1 MHPSFSQGFLMNTTP
16 MKRPGRLLVCRIGE
30 KKLPFTRCVVMVLVV
45 ATLPQK
51 ASADGEKLKSLHQV
65 SGSIID
71 SESGS
76 PLAARVYLQNKK
88 TGEWHFPKSKVP
100 SGTAVE
106 YRRQVG
112 QSPSKEM
119 HTTLSAHPFQISL
132 TPGHYRMEV
141 VRGKEFL
148 PTIQEFEVRDE
159 PVHLKFLARRF
170 ISMAESG
177 WFSGDVHAH
186 RPMDEMSNVILAEDL
201 NVGFPMTY
209 WVRDSQEIPSG
220 TGSIFEGR
228 AISVAANH
236 FLYPVNTEY
245 EIFSVNGKRHTQG
258 AVLVLNHQRPLNIP
272 ALPSLSVAEEAHR
285 QGGLLDLEKHSWAWS
300 MMIVPIMKVDLF
312 ELSNN
317 HNWQTEF
324 AFSQWTIENAPNWP
338 EVERNANGFTELGW
352 TQFALQTYYSLL
364 NCGFRM
370 RVSAGTGTGVHPVPA
385 GHSRVYVHTG
395 NPFSYEKWIEHLN
408 AGHSFVTTGPLM
420 NVRFNSDL
428 PGTTWTRTEQKN
440 DISITGTITCINR
453 LKSIEVLHNGVV
465 VERLNGEPTKTEHGV
480 WEYTINTKASL
491 LNSGWVALRCFEDLP
506 GEKVSFAHTN
516 PVFMDVAGHPQK
528 PRRRDAEFFV
538 QRMNEEI
545 SRNTDVIP
553 DESLSEYHKA
563 KAIYEEILSRAE
575 N

>member
-1 MHPSFSQGFLMNTTP
+1 MINLIDVPGPLGFKRSSSGQPCCRLRSILVAFFAVMLARGFANSVTAADTVNEKATHPVSGHVIDAQSGETLA
-16 MKRPGRLLVCRIGE
+16 CRIY
-30 KKLPFTRCVVMVLVV
+30 V
-45 ATLPQK
+45 
-51 ASADGEKLKSLHQV
+51 
-65 SGSIID
+65 
-71 SESGS
+71 
-76 PLAARVYLQNKK
+76 QNKI
-88 TGEWHFPKSKVP
+88 TGEWLFPKTTDP

-112 QSPSKEM
+112 QTSSLEM
-119 HTTLSAHPFQISL
+119 HTTLSAHPFQVSL
-132 TPGHYRMEV
+132 PPGQYRVEA

-148 PTIQEFEVRDE
+148 PTAQEFDVTNE
-159 PVHLKFLARRF
+159 PVNLRISLQRF
-170 ISMAESG
+170 INMPESG

-186 RPMDEMSNVILAEDL
+186 RPMDEMSNVIVAEDL

-209 WVRDSQEIPSG
+209 WVRDSQEIPSASG
-220 TGSIFEGR
+220 PNLEGKPI
-228 AISVAANH
+228 AVAPNN
-236 FLYPVNTEY
+236 FLYPINTEY

-258 AVLVLNHQRPLNIP
+258 AVLVLNHKRPLNIP
-272 ALPSLSVAEEAHR
+272 APPSLSVAEEVRR

-300 MMIVPIMKVDLF
+300 MMIVPIMNVDLF

-317 HNWQTEF
+317 HNWRTEF
-324 AFSQWTIENAPNWP
+324 AFSQWTIENAPGWP
-338 EVERNANGFTELGW
+338 EVERHATGFTELGW

-370 RVSAGTGTGVHPVPA
+370 RVSAGTGSGVHPVPA
-385 GHSRVYVHTG
+385 GQSRVYVHTG

-408 AGHSFVTTGPLM
+408 AGHSFVTTGPLV
-420 NVRFNSDL
+420 NVRFNGDL
-428 PGTTWTRTEQKN
+428 PGTTWTSTEQQN
-440 DISITGTITCINR
+440 DISITGTVTCINR
-453 LKSIEVLHNGVV
+453 LKSIEVIHNGIV
-465 VERLNGEPTKTEHGV
+465 VERLDSEPRKTEHGV
-480 WEYTINTKASL
+480 WEYAISSKASL
-491 LNSGWVALRCFEDLP
+491 QKSGWVALRCFEDLP

-545 SRNTDVIP
+545 ARNTGLLP

-575 N
+575 D

>member
-1 MHPSFSQGFLMNTTP
+1 MFTMIDFPDPAVFKRIPSPQNFN
-16 MKRPGRLLVCRIGE
+16 RLLYTSLAI
-30 KKLPFTRCVVMVLVV
+30 LAFTLVSPLV
-45 ATLPQK
+45 DGAT
-51 ASADGEKLKSLHQV
+51 AADTVSEETAQHV
-65 SGSIID
+65 SGRVFD
-71 SESGS
+71 AQSGQT
-76 PLAARVYLQNKK
+76 LACRLYLQNKV
-88 TGEWHFPKSKVP
+88 TGEWLFPKSTEP
-100 SGTAVE
+100 TGTTVE

-112 QSPSKEM
+112 QTSSLEM

-132 TPGHYRMEV
+132 PAGQYRLEA

-148 PTIQEFEVRDE
+148 PTLQEFVVTTE
-159 PVHLKFLARRF
+159 PVNLKISLQRF
-170 ISMAESG
+170 INMPESG

-186 RPMDEMSNVILAEDL
+186 RPMDEMANVIVAEDL

-209 WVRDSQEIPSG
+209 WVRDSQEIPST
-220 TGSIFEGR
+220 TGPVLEGKP
-228 AISVAANH
+228 ISVASNH

-245 EIFSVNGKRHTQG
+245 EVFSVNGKRHTQG
-258 AVLVLNHQRPLNIP
+258 AVLVLNHKRPLNIP
-272 ALPSLSVAEEAHR
+272 APPSLSVAEEVRR

-300 MMIVPIMKVDLF
+300 LMIVPIMNVDLF

-317 HNWQTEF
+317 HNWRTEF

-338 EVERNANGFTELGW
+338 EVERNATGFTELGW

-370 RVSAGTGTGVHPVPA
+370 RVSAGTGSGVHPVPA

-420 NVRFNSDL
+420 NIRFNGDL
-428 PGTTWTRTEQKN
+428 PGTIWIRTEQQN
-440 DISITGTITCINR
+440 DIAITGTVTCINR
-453 LKSIEVLHNGVV
+453 LRSIEVIHNGVV
-465 VERLNGEPTKTEHGV
+465 VERLNGEPQKTEHGV
-480 WEYTINTKASL
+480 WEYSVNTKASL
-491 LNSGWVALRCFEDLP
+491 QNSGWVALRCFEDLP
-506 GEKVSFAHTN
+506 GEKTSFAHTN

-545 SRNTDVIP
+545 TRNTGVLP
-553 DESLSEYHKA
+553 EESLSEYHRA

-575 N
+575 D

>member
-1 MHPSFSQGFLMNTTP
+1 MIKMTETCRPAVL
-16 MKRPGRLLVCRIGE
+16 KRKSPLKPLRGSRSTSSAF
-30 KKLPFTRCVVMVLVV
+30 FTFVLATCHVIRFAAV
-45 ATLPQK
+45 ATCDDKTSNL
-51 ASADGEKLKSLHQV
+51 V
-65 SGSIID
+65 SGSVID
-71 SESGS
+71 AQSGET
-76 PLAARVYLQNKK
+76 LACRLYVQNKA
-88 TGEWHFPKSKVP
+88 TGEWLFPESSDP
-100 SGTAVE
+100 SGTAIE

-112 QSPSKEM
+112 QTSSLEM

-132 TPGHYRMEV
+132 PPGRYRAEA

-148 PTIQEFEVRDE
+148 PTAQEFNVTNE
-159 PVHLKFLARRF
+159 PVKLRISLQRF
-170 ISMAESG
+170 INMPESG

-186 RPMDEMSNVILAEDL
+186 RSMDEMSSVIVAEDL

-209 WVRDSQEIPSG
+209 WVRDSQEIPSASG
-220 TGSIFEGR
+220 PGLEGKP
-228 AISVAANH
+228 VAVAPNH

-258 AVLVLNHQRPLNIP
+258 AVLVLNHKRPLNIP
-272 ALPSLSVAEEAHR
+272 APPALSVAEEARR

-300 MMIVPIMKVDLF
+300 MMIVPIMNVDLF

-324 AFSQWTIENAPNWP
+324 AFSQWTIENAPKWP
-338 EVERNANGFTELGW
+338 EVERSATGFTELGW
-352 TQFALQTYYSLL
+352 TEFALQTYYSLL

-370 RVSAGTGTGVHPVPA
+370 RVSAGTGSGVHPVPA

-420 NVRFNSDL
+420 NVRFNGDL
-428 PGTTWTRTEQKN
+428 PGTTWTSAEQQN
-440 DISITGTITCINR
+440 DISITGTVTCINR
-453 LKSIEVLHNGVV
+453 LKSIEVIHNGVV
-465 VERLNGEPTKTEHGV
+465 MERLDVEPTRTELGV
-480 WEYTINTKASL
+480 WEYSINTKASL
-491 LNSGWVALRCFEDLP
+491 QNSGWVALRCFEDLP

-538 QRMNEEI
+538 ERMNEEI
-545 SRNTDVIP
+545 NRNTGVLP
-553 DESLSEYHKA
+553 DEALSEYHKA

-575 N
+575 D

>member
-1 MHPSFSQGFLMNTTP
+1 MINVIDVPGPLGL
-16 MKRPGRLLVCRIGE
+16 KRGSSLQPCRRL
-30 KKLPFTRCVVMVLVV
+30 FASVLVFF
-45 ATLPQK
+45 AFANSIT
-51 ASADGEKLKSLHQV
+51 AADTVTSRTTHLV
-65 SGSIID
+65 SGNVID
-71 SESGS
+71 AESGKT
-76 PLAARVYLQNKK
+76 LACRLYMRNKT
-88 TGEWHFPKSKVP
+88 TGEWLFPKSADP

-106 YRRQVG
+106 YRRQIG
-112 QSPSKEM
+112 QTSSLEM

-132 TPGHYRMEV
+132 PPGQYRIEA

-148 PTIQEFEVRDE
+148 PTIQKFDVSNE
-159 PVHLKFLARRF
+159 PVSLRISLQRF
-170 ISMAESG
+170 INMPESG

-186 RPMDEMSNVILAEDL
+186 RPIDEMSNVIVAEDL
-201 NVGFPMTY
+201 NTGFPMTY
-209 WVRDSQEIPSG
+209 WVRDSQEIPSASG
-220 TGSIFEGR
+220 PALEGR
-228 AISVAANH
+228 PIEVAPNH

-258 AVLVLNHQRPLNIP
+258 AVLVLNHKRPLNVP
-272 ALPSLSVAEEAHR
+272 APPSLSVAEEARR

-300 MMIVPIMKVDLF
+300 MMVVPIMNVDLF

-317 HNWQTEF
+317 HNWRTEF

-338 EVERNANGFTELGW
+338 EVERNATGFTEPGW
-352 TQFALQTYYSLL
+352 TEFALQTYYSLL

-370 RVSAGTGTGVHPVPA
+370 RVSAGTGSGVHPVPA

-395 NPFSYEKWIEHLN
+395 DPFSYEKWIKHLN

-420 NVRFNSDL
+420 NVRFNGDL
-428 PGTTWTRTEQKN
+428 PGTTWKTPQQQN
-440 DISITGTITCINR
+440 DVAITGTVTCINR
-453 LKSIEVLHNGVV
+453 LRSIEVLHNGVV
-465 VERLNGEPTKTEHGV
+465 LESLNGEPTKTEYGV
-480 WEYTINTKASL
+480 WKYTINTKASL
-491 LNSGWVALRCFEDLP
+491 LNSGWIALRCFEDLP

-545 SRNTDVIP
+545 ARNDGVLP

-575 N
+575 D

>member
-1 MHPSFSQGFLMNTTP
+1 
-16 MKRPGRLLVCRIGE
+16 MKQFVRLIVCRIGE
-30 KKLPFTRCVVMVLVV
+30 KNSRLTKCVLLALM
-45 ATLPQK
+45 AASLPQK
-51 ASADGEKLKSLHQV
+51 ASAVGEKPASLQHV
-65 SGSIID
+65 SGSVID
-71 SESGS
+71 SQSS
-76 PLAARVYLQNKK
+76 FPLAARIYLQNKN
-88 TGEWHFPKSKVP
+88 TGEWHFPKSNAP
-100 SGTAVE
+100 SGTAIE

-112 QSPSKEM
+112 QTTSKEM
-119 HTTLSAHPFQISL
+119 HTTLSADPFQISL
-132 TPGHYRMEV
+132 APGQYRMEV

-148 PTIQEFEVRDE
+148 PTIQEFEVHDK
-159 PVHLKFLARRF
+159 PIHLKIPIRRF
-170 ISMAESG
+170 INMQESG

-186 RPMDEMSNVILAEDL
+186 RPMDEMSNVIVAEDL

-209 WVRDSQEIPSG
+209 WVRDSQEIPST
-220 TGSIFEGR
+220 TGPDLEGKPL
-228 AISVAANH
+228 SVAPNH

-245 EIFSVNGKRHTQG
+245 EVFSVNNKRHTQG
-258 AVLVLNHQRPLNIP
+258 AVLVLNHKRPLNIP
-272 ALPSLSVAEEAHR
+272 APPSLSVAEEARR

-300 MMIVPIMKVDLF
+300 MMIVPIMNVDLF

-317 HNWQTEF
+317 HNWRTDF
-324 AFSQWTIENAPNWP
+324 AFSQWTIENAPSWA
-338 EVERNANGFTELGW
+338 EVERNATGFTELGW

-370 RVSAGTGTGVHPVPA
+370 RVSAGTGSGVHPVPA

-420 NVRFNSDL
+420 NIRFNGDL
-428 PGTTWTRTEQKN
+428 PGTTWARTEQQN
-440 DISITGTITCINR
+440 DIAITGTVTCINR
-453 LKSIEVLHNGVV
+453 LKLIEVIHNGVV
-465 VERLNGEPTKTEHGV
+465 VERLNGEPQKTEHGV
-480 WEYTINTKASL
+480 WEYSVNTKASL
-491 LNSGWVALRCFEDLP
+491 QNSGWVALRCFEDLP

-545 SRNTDVIP
+545 TRNTGVLP

-575 N
+575 D

>member
-1 MHPSFSQGFLMNTTP
+1 MINLIDVPGPLGFKRSSSGQPCCRLRSILVAFFAVMLARGFANSVTAADTVNEKATHPVSGHVIDAQSGETLA
-16 MKRPGRLLVCRIGE
+16 CRIY
-30 KKLPFTRCVVMVLVV
+30 V
-45 ATLPQK
+45 
-51 ASADGEKLKSLHQV
+51 
-65 SGSIID
+65 
-71 SESGS
+71 
-76 PLAARVYLQNKK
+76 QNKI
-88 TGEWHFPKSKVP
+88 TGEWLFPKTTDP

-112 QSPSKEM
+112 QTSSLEM
-119 HTTLSAHPFQISL
+119 HTTLSAHPFQVSL
-132 TPGHYRMEV
+132 PPGQYRVEA

-148 PTIQEFEVRDE
+148 PTAQEFDVTNE
-159 PVHLKFLARRF
+159 PVNLRISLQRF
-170 ISMAESG
+170 INMPESG

-186 RPMDEMSNVILAEDL
+186 RPMDEMSNVIVAEDL

-209 WVRDSQEIPSG
+209 WVRDSQEIPSASG
-220 TGSIFEGR
+220 PTLEEIPI
-228 AISVAANH
+228 AVAPNH

-258 AVLVLNHQRPLNIP
+258 AVLVLNHKRPLNIP
-272 ALPSLSVAEEAHR
+272 APPSLSVAEEVRR

-300 MMIVPIMKVDLF
+300 MMIVPIMNVDLF

-317 HNWQTEF
+317 HNWRTEF

-338 EVERNANGFTELGW
+338 EVERHATGFTELGW

-370 RVSAGTGTGVHPVPA
+370 RVSAGTGSGVHPVPA
-385 GHSRVYVHTG
+385 GQSRVYVHTG

-408 AGHSFVTTGPLM
+408 AGHSFVTTGPLV
-420 NVRFNSDL
+420 NVRFNGDL
-428 PGTTWTRTEQKN
+428 PGTTWTSTEQQN
-440 DISITGTITCINR
+440 DISITGTVTCINR
-453 LKSIEVLHNGVV
+453 LKSIEVIHNGIV
-465 VERLNGEPTKTEHGV
+465 VERLDSEPRKTEHGV
-480 WEYTINTKASL
+480 WEYAISSKASL
-491 LNSGWVALRCFEDLP
+491 QKSGWVALRCFEDLP

-545 SRNTDVIP
+545 ARNTGVLP

-575 N
+575 D

>member
-1 MHPSFSQGFLMNTTP
+1 MIDLSVPVVFRRVSSLQNFN
-16 MKRPGRLLVCRIGE
+16 RLLSTS
-30 KKLPFTRCVVMVLVV
+30 LVLLAFALSSGLANGI
-45 ATLPQK
+45 ATAEA
-51 ASADGEKLKSLHQV
+51 ASEETTQQV
-65 SGSIID
+65 SGRAID
-71 SESGS
+71 AQSGET
-76 PLAARVYLQNKK
+76 LACRLYLQNKA
-88 TGEWHFPKSKVP
+88 TGEWLFPKSTDP
-100 SGTAVE
+100 RGTTVE
-106 YRRQVG
+106 YRRKVG
-112 QSPSKEM
+112 QTSSLEM
-119 HTTLSAHPFQISL
+119 HTTLSAHPFQTSL
-132 TPGHYRMEV
+132 LPGKYRMEA

-148 PTIQEFEVRDE
+148 PAALEFDVTTE
-159 PVHLKFLARRF
+159 PVNLTISLQRF
-170 ISMAESG
+170 VNMPESG

-186 RPMDEMSNVILAEDL
+186 RPMAEIPNVILAEDL

-209 WVRDSQEIPSG
+209 WVRDSQEIPSASG
-220 TGSIFEGR
+220 PGLEGKPI
-228 AISVAANH
+228 AVAPNH

-245 EIFSVNGKRHTQG
+245 EIFSVNSKRHTQG
-258 AVLVLNHQRPLNIP
+258 AVLILNHKRPLNIP
-272 ALPSLSVAEEAHR
+272 APPSLSVAEEARR

-300 MMIVPIMKVDLF
+300 MMIVPIMNVDLF

-317 HNWQTEF
+317 HNWRTEF
-324 AFSQWTIENAPNWP
+324 AFSNWTIENAPNWP
-338 EVERNANGFTELGW
+338 EVERNATGFTELGW

-370 RVSAGTGTGVHPVPA
+370 RVSAGTGSGVHPVPA

-420 NVRFNSDL
+420 NVRFDGDL
-428 PGTTWTRTEQKN
+428 PGTTWTRTEQQN

-453 LKSIEVLHNGVV
+453 LKSIEVIHNGVV
-465 VERLNGEPTKTEHGV
+465 MERLDAEPKSTEHGV
-480 WEYTINTKASL
+480 WEYAIRTKAQL
-491 LNSGWVALRCFEDLP
+491 QNSGWLALRCFEDLP

-545 SRNTDVIP
+545 ARNTGVLP

-575 N
+575 D

>member
-1 MHPSFSQGFLMNTTP
+1 MFDLIEVQGTGMLKQSSPLHSGCRFLSFSMVFLAVAFASGFGNSLTASDTVSDVTTH
-16 MKRPGRLLVCRIGE
+16 L
-30 KKLPFTRCVVMVLVV
+30 
-45 ATLPQK
+45 
-51 ASADGEKLKSLHQV
+51 V
-65 SGSIID
+65 SGNVID
-71 SESGS
+71 AQSGET
-76 PLAARVYLQNKK
+76 LACRLYLQNKA
-88 TGEWHFPKSKVP
+88 TSEWLFPKSTDP
-100 SGTAVE
+100 SGTTIE

-112 QSPSKEM
+112 QTSSLEM

-132 TPGHYRMEV
+132 PPGQYRIEA

-148 PTIQEFEVRDE
+148 PAVQEFNVNNE
-159 PVHLKFLARRF
+159 PVNLNISLQRF
-170 ISMAESG
+170 INMPQSG

-186 RPMDEMSNVILAEDL
+186 RPMAEMSNVIVSEDL

-209 WVRDSQEIPSG
+209 WVRDSLEIPSSSG
-220 TGSIFEGR
+220 PAIEGKPI
-228 AISVAANH
+228 AVAPNH

-272 ALPSLSVAEEAHR
+272 ALPSLSVAEEARR

-300 MMIVPIMKVDLF
+300 MMIVPIMNVDLF

-317 HNWQTEF
+317 HNWRTEF

-370 RVSAGTGTGVHPVPA
+370 RVSAGTGSGVHPVPA

-408 AGHSFVTTGPLM
+408 AGHSVVTTGPLM
-420 NVRFNSDL
+420 NVRFNGDL
-428 PGTTWTRTEQKN
+428 PGTTWTSTEQQN
-440 DISITGTITCINR
+440 DISITGTVTCINR
-453 LKSIEVLHNGVV
+453 LKSIEVIRNGVLI
-465 VERLNGEPTKTEHGV
+465 ERLNGEPTKTEHGV
-480 WEYTINTKASL
+480 WEYAISTKATL
-491 LNSGWVALRCFEDLP
+491 QNSGWLALRCFEDLP
-506 GEKVSFAHTN
+506 REKVSFAHTN

-538 QRMNEEI
+538 QRMKEEI
-545 SRNTDVIP
+545 TRNTGVLP
-553 DESLSEYHKA
+553 DESMSEYHKA

-575 N
+575 D